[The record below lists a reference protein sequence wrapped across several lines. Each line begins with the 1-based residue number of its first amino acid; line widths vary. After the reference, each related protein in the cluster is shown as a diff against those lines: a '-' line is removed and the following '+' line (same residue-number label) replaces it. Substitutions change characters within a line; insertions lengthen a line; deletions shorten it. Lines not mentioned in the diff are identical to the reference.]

1 MEYTK
6 EIKKAM
12 NYIENNLNKEI
23 RMEEI
28 ADSAGFS
35 KYHFQRVFK
44 RETGLNLY
52 EYIQKR
58 RLAEA
63 SSLLRNTNI
72 RILDIAVYL
81 CFESQEVFTRA
92 FKKVYGLPPGQ
103 YRKAL
108 KNLTNGGMNMKRN
121 TEIKHWIITGTAPDK
136 YKTGIDRTVFHTG
149 TASAFIQSEEEEFT
163 PDEYAT
169 IMQQFR
175 AEKFL
180 GKRVRF
186 SAFVKTLEVEGWA
199 GLWLRLD
206 GKFSVTLKLDNM
218 QNRPIKGTA
227 NWNLYSCV
235 LDVPEE
241 TELINIGILL
251 TGKGRVW
258 LDDVS
263 FQEVDRTI
271 PVTDF
276 DIQKKYPDYPEN
288 LDFEE

>member
-12 NYIENNLNKEI
+12 NYIENNLKKEI
-23 RMEEI
+23 RTEDI

-52 EYIQKR
+52 AYIQKR

-63 SSLLRNTNI
+63 SSLLRNTNA

-81 CFESQEVFTRA
+81 CFESQEAFTRA

-103 YRKAL
+103 YRKVL
-108 KNLTNGGMNMKRN
+108 KNLTNGGMNMKKN
-121 TEIKHWIITGTAPDK
+121 TEIKHWLITGTAPDK

-149 TASAFIQSEEEEFT
+149 TASAFIQSEEEEFV

-175 AEKFL
+175 AERFL

-186 SAFVKTLEVEGWA
+186 SAFVKALEVEGWA

-218 QNRPIKGTA
+218 QNRPIKGTI

-263 FQEVDRTI
+263 FQEVDRTV

-276 DIQKKYPDYPEN
+276 EIQKEYPDYPEN
-288 LDFEE
+288 LTFEE

>member
-12 NYIENNLNKEI
+12 NYIENNLNEGI
-23 RMEEI
+23 RLEE
-28 ADSAGFS
+28 AAAFAGFS

-63 SSLLRNTNI
+63 SSLLLNSNI

-199 GLWLRLD
+199 GLWMRLD

-258 LDDVS
+258 LDNVS
-263 FQEVDRTI
+263 FQEVDRTV

-276 DIQKKYPDYPEN
+276 EIQKEYPDYPEN
-288 LDFEE
+288 LTFEE

>member
-12 NYIENNLNKEI
+12 NYIENNLNEGI
-23 RMEEI
+23 RLEE
-28 ADSAGFS
+28 AAAFAGFS

-63 SSLLRNTNI
+63 SSLLLNSNI

-108 KNLTNGGMNMKRN
+108 KNLTNGGMNMKKN
-121 TEIKHWIITGTAPDK
+121 TEIKHWLITGTAPDK

-149 TASAFIQSEEEEFT
+149 TASAFIQSEEEEFV

-175 AEKFL
+175 AERFL

-186 SAFVKTLEVEGWA
+186 SAFVKALEVEGWA

-206 GKFSVTLKLDNM
+206 GKFSMTFKLDNM
-218 QNRPIKGTA
+218 QNRPI
-227 NWNLYSCV
+227 
-235 LDVPEE
+235 E
-241 TELINIGILL
+241 
-251 TGKGRVW
+251 
-258 LDDVS
+258 
-263 FQEVDRTI
+263 
-271 PVTDF
+271 
-276 DIQKKYPDYPEN
+276 
-288 LDFEE
+288 

>member
-6 EIKKAM
+6 EIKNAM
-12 NYIENNLNKEI
+12 NYIENNLNEGI
-23 RMEEI
+23 RLEE
-28 ADSAGFS
+28 AAALAGFS

-63 SSLLRNTNI
+63 SSLLLNSNI

-108 KNLTNGGMNMKRN
+108 KNLTNGGMNMKKN

-136 YKTGIDRTVFHTG
+136 YKTGIDRTVFYTG
-149 TASAFIQSEEEEFT
+149 TASAFIQSETEDFT

-175 AEKFL
+175 AERFL

-186 SAFVKTLEVEGWA
+186 SAFVKALEVEGWA
-199 GLWLRLD
+199 GLWMRLD

-218 QNRPIKGTA
+218 QNRSIKGSV

-235 LDVPEE
+235 LDVPQE

-251 TGKGRVW
+251 NGKGRVW
-258 LDDVS
+258 MDNVS
-263 FQEVDRTI
+263 FQEVDKTI

-276 DIQKKYPDYPEN
+276 KIQKEYPDYPEN
-288 LDFEE
+288 LMFEE

>member
-12 NYIENNLNKEI
+12 NYIENNLKKEI
-23 RMEEI
+23 RTEDI

-63 SSLLRNTNI
+63 SSLLLNSNI

-81 CFESQEVFTRA
+81 CFESQEAFTRA

-103 YRKAL
+103 YRKVL
-108 KNLTNGGMNMKRN
+108 KNLTNGGMNMKKN
-121 TEIKHWIITGTAPDK
+121 TEIKHWLITGTAPDK
-136 YKTGIDRTVFHTG
+136 YKTGIDRTVFRTG
-149 TASAFIQSEEEEFT
+149 TASAFIQSEEEEFV

-175 AEKFL
+175 AERFL

-186 SAFVKTLEVEGWA
+186 SAFVKALEVEGWA

-218 QNRPIKGTA
+218 QNRPIKGTI

-263 FQEVDRTI
+263 FQEVDRTV

-276 DIQKKYPDYPEN
+276 EIQKEYPDYPEN
-288 LDFEE
+288 LTFEE

>member
-12 NYIENNLNKEI
+12 NYIENNLKKEI
-23 RMEEI
+23 RTEDI

-63 SSLLRNTNI
+63 SSLLRNTNV

-81 CFESQEVFTRA
+81 CFESQEAFTRA

-103 YRKAL
+103 YRKVL
-108 KNLTNGGMNMKRN
+108 KNLTNGGMNMKKN
-121 TEIKHWIITGTAPDK
+121 TEIKHWLITGTAPDK

-149 TASAFIQSEEEEFT
+149 TASVFIQSEEEEFV

-175 AEKFL
+175 AERFL

-186 SAFVKTLEVEGWA
+186 SAFVKALEVEGWA

-218 QNRPIKGTA
+218 QNRPIKGTI

-263 FQEVDRTI
+263 FQEVDRTV

-276 DIQKKYPDYPEN
+276 EIQKEYPDYPEN
-288 LDFEE
+288 LTFEE

>member
-1 MEYTK
+1 M
-6 EIKKAM
+6 KK
-12 NYIENNLNKEI
+12 
-23 RMEEI
+23 
-28 ADSAGFS
+28 
-35 KYHFQRVFK
+35 
-44 RETGLNLY
+44 
-52 EYIQKR
+52 
-58 RLAEA
+58 
-63 SSLLRNTNI
+63 
-72 RILDIAVYL
+72 
-81 CFESQEVFTRA
+81 
-92 FKKVYGLPPGQ
+92 
-103 YRKAL
+103 
-108 KNLTNGGMNMKRN
+108 N
-121 TEIKHWIITGTAPDK
+121 TEIKHWLITGTAPDK
-136 YKTGIDRTVFHTG
+136 YKTGIDRIVFHTG
-149 TASAFIQSEEEEFT
+149 TASAFIQSEEEEFA

-175 AEKFL
+175 AERFL

-186 SAFVKTLEVEGWA
+186 SAFVKALDVEGWA

-263 FQEVDRTI
+263 FQEVDRTV

-276 DIQKKYPDYPEN
+276 EIQKEYPDYPEN
-288 LDFEE
+288 LTFEE

>member
-12 NYIENNLNKEI
+12 NYIENNLNEGI
-23 RMEEI
+23 RLEE
-28 ADSAGFS
+28 AAAFAGFS

-63 SSLLRNTNI
+63 SSLLLNSNI

-108 KNLTNGGMNMKRN
+108 KNLTNGGMNMKKN

-149 TASAFIQSEEEEFT
+149 TASAFIQSETEDFT

-175 AEKFL
+175 AERFL

-263 FQEVDRTI
+263 FQEVDRTV

-276 DIQKKYPDYPEN
+276 EIQKEYPDYPEN
-288 LDFEE
+288 LTFEE

>member
-12 NYIENNLNKEI
+12 NYIENNLKKEI
-23 RMEEI
+23 RTEDI

-52 EYIQKR
+52 AYIQKR

-63 SSLLRNTNI
+63 SSLLRNTNV

-81 CFESQEVFTRA
+81 CFESQEAFTRA

-103 YRKAL
+103 YRKVL
-108 KNLTNGGMNMKRN
+108 KNLTNGGMNMKKN
-121 TEIKHWIITGTAPDK
+121 TEIKHWLITGTAPDK

-149 TASAFIQSEEEEFT
+149 TASAFIQSEEEEFV

-175 AEKFL
+175 AERFL

-186 SAFVKTLEVEGWA
+186 SAFVKALEVEGWA

-218 QNRPIKGTA
+218 QNRPIKGTI

-241 TELINIGILL
+241 TEFINIGILL

-263 FQEVDRTI
+263 FQEVDRTV

-276 DIQKKYPDYPEN
+276 EIQKEYPDYPEN
-288 LDFEE
+288 LTFEE

>member
-12 NYIENNLNKEI
+12 NYIENNLNEGI
-23 RMEEI
+23 RLEE
-28 ADSAGFS
+28 AAAFAGFS

-63 SSLLRNTNI
+63 SSLLLNSNI

-263 FQEVDRTI
+263 FQEVDRTV

-276 DIQKKYPDYPEN
+276 EIQKEYPDYPEN
-288 LDFEE
+288 LTFEE

>member
-12 NYIENNLNKEI
+12 NYIENNLNEGI
-23 RMEEI
+23 RLEE
-28 ADSAGFS
+28 AAAFAGFS

-63 SSLLRNTNI
+63 SSLLLNSNI

-149 TASAFIQSEEEEFT
+149 TASAFIRSETEDFT

-175 AEKFL
+175 AERFL

-186 SAFVKTLEVEGWA
+186 SAFVKALEVEGWA
-199 GLWLRLD
+199 GLWMRLD

-218 QNRPIKGTA
+218 QNRSIKGSV

-235 LDVPEE
+235 LDVPQE

-251 TGKGRVW
+251 NGKGRVW
-258 LDDVS
+258 MDNVS
-263 FQEVDRTI
+263 FQEVDKTI

-276 DIQKKYPDYPEN
+276 EIQKEYPDYPEN
-288 LDFEE
+288 LMFEE

>member
-12 NYIENNLNKEI
+12 NYIENNLKKEI
-23 RMEEI
+23 RTEDI

-63 SSLLRNTNI
+63 SSLLRNTNV

-103 YRKAL
+103 YRKVL
-108 KNLTNGGMNMKRN
+108 KNLTNGGMNMKKN
-121 TEIKHWIITGTAPDK
+121 TEIKHWLITGTAPDK

-149 TASAFIQSEEEEFT
+149 TASAFIQSEEEEFV

-175 AEKFL
+175 AERFL

-186 SAFVKTLEVEGWA
+186 SAFVKALEVEGWA

-218 QNRPIKGTA
+218 QNRPIKGTI

-276 DIQKKYPDYPEN
+276 EIQKEYPDYPEN
-288 LDFEE
+288 LAFEE

>member
-12 NYIENNLNKEI
+12 NYIENNLKKEI
-23 RMEEI
+23 RTEDI

-63 SSLLRNTNI
+63 SSLLRNTNV

-103 YRKAL
+103 YRKVL
-108 KNLTNGGMNMKRN
+108 KNLTNGGMNMKKN
-121 TEIKHWIITGTAPDK
+121 TEIKHWLITGTAPDK
-136 YKTGIDRTVFHTG
+136 YKIGIDRTVFHTG
-149 TASAFIQSEEEEFT
+149 TASAFLQSEEEEFV

-175 AEKFL
+175 AERFL

-186 SAFVKTLEVEGWA
+186 SAFVKALEVEGWA

-218 QNRPIKGTA
+218 QNRPIKGTI

-276 DIQKKYPDYPEN
+276 EIQKEYPDYPEN
-288 LDFEE
+288 LAFEE

>member
-12 NYIENNLNKEI
+12 NYIENNLKKEI
-23 RMEEI
+23 RTEDI

-63 SSLLRNTNI
+63 SSLLLNSNI

-108 KNLTNGGMNMKRN
+108 KNLTNGGMNMKKN

-149 TASAFIQSEEEEFT
+149 TASAFIQSETEDFT

-175 AEKFL
+175 AERFL

-186 SAFVKTLEVEGWA
+186 SAFVKALEVEGWA
-199 GLWLRLD
+199 GLWMRLD

-218 QNRPIKGTA
+218 QNRSIKGSV

-235 LDVPEE
+235 LDVPQE

-251 TGKGRVW
+251 NGKGRVW
-258 LDDVS
+258 MDNVS
-263 FQEVDRTI
+263 FQEVDKTI

-276 DIQKKYPDYPEN
+276 EIQKEYPDYPEN
-288 LDFEE
+288 LMFEE

>member
-12 NYIENNLNKEI
+12 NYIENNLKKEI
-23 RMEEI
+23 RTEDI

-52 EYIQKR
+52 AYIQKR

-63 SSLLRNTNI
+63 SSLFRNTNV

-81 CFESQEVFTRA
+81 CFESQEAFTRA

-103 YRKAL
+103 YRKVL
-108 KNLTNGGMNMKRN
+108 KNLTNGGMNMKKN
-121 TEIKHWIITGTAPDK
+121 TEIKHWLITGTAPDK

-149 TASAFIQSEEEEFT
+149 TASAFIQSEEEEFV

-175 AEKFL
+175 AERFL

-186 SAFVKTLEVEGWA
+186 SAFVKALEVEGWA

-218 QNRPIKGTA
+218 QNRPIKGTI

-263 FQEVDRTI
+263 FQEVDRTV

-276 DIQKKYPDYPEN
+276 EIQKEYPDYPEN
-288 LDFEE
+288 LTFEE

>member
-12 NYIENNLNKEI
+12 NYIENNLNEGIKL
-23 RMEEI
+23 EE
-28 ADSAGFS
+28 AAAFAGFS

-63 SSLLRNTNI
+63 SSLLLNSNI

-108 KNLTNGGMNMKRN
+108 KNLTNGGMNMKKN

-149 TASAFIQSEEEEFT
+149 TASEFIRSETEDFT

-175 AEKFL
+175 AERFL

-186 SAFVKTLEVEGWA
+186 SAFVKALEVEGWA
-199 GLWLRLD
+199 GLWMRLD

-218 QNRPIKGTA
+218 QNRSIKGSV

-235 LDVPEE
+235 LDVPQE

-251 TGKGRVW
+251 NGKGRVW
-258 LDDVS
+258 MDNVS
-263 FQEVDRTI
+263 FQEVDKTI

-276 DIQKKYPDYPEN
+276 EIQKEYPDYPEN
-288 LDFEE
+288 LMFEE

>member
-6 EIKKAM
+6 EIKNAM
-12 NYIENNLNKEI
+12 NYIENNLNEGI
-23 RMEEI
+23 RLEE
-28 ADSAGFS
+28 AAALAGFS

-63 SSLLRNTNI
+63 SSLLLNSNI

-108 KNLTNGGMNMKRN
+108 KNLTNGGMNMKKN

-149 TASAFIQSEEEEFT
+149 TASAFIQSETEDFT

-175 AEKFL
+175 AERFL

-186 SAFVKTLEVEGWA
+186 SAFVKALEVEGWA
-199 GLWLRLD
+199 GLWMRLD

-218 QNRPIKGTA
+218 QNRSIKGSV

-235 LDVPEE
+235 LDVPQE

-251 TGKGRVW
+251 NGKGRVW
-258 LDDVS
+258 MDNVS
-263 FQEVDRTI
+263 FQEVDKTI

-276 DIQKKYPDYPEN
+276 KIQKEYPDYPEN
-288 LDFEE
+288 LMFEE

>member
-12 NYIENNLNKEI
+12 NYIENNLKKEI
-23 RMEEI
+23 RTEDI

-52 EYIQKR
+52 VYIQKR

-63 SSLLRNTNI
+63 SSLLRNTNV

-81 CFESQEVFTRA
+81 CFESQEAFTRA

-103 YRKAL
+103 YRKVL
-108 KNLTNGGMNMKRN
+108 KNLTNGGMNMKKN
-121 TEIKHWIITGTAPDK
+121 TEIKHWLITGTAPDK

-149 TASAFIQSEEEEFT
+149 TASAFIQSEEEEFV

-175 AEKFL
+175 AERFL

-186 SAFVKTLEVEGWA
+186 SAFVKALEVEGWA

-218 QNRPIKGTA
+218 QNRPIKGTI

-263 FQEVDRTI
+263 FQEVDRTV

-276 DIQKKYPDYPEN
+276 EIQKEYPDYPEN
-288 LDFEE
+288 LTFEE

>member
-12 NYIENNLNKEI
+12 NYIENNLNEGI
-23 RMEEI
+23 RLEE
-28 ADSAGFS
+28 AAAFAGFS

-63 SSLLRNTNI
+63 SSLLLNSNI

-81 CFESQEVFTRA
+81 CFESQEAFTRA

-103 YRKAL
+103 YRKVL
-108 KNLTNGGMNMKRN
+108 KNLTNGGMNMKKN
-121 TEIKHWIITGTAPDK
+121 TEIKHWLITGTAPDK

-149 TASAFIQSEEEEFT
+149 TASAFIQSEEEEFV

-175 AEKFL
+175 AERFL

-186 SAFVKTLEVEGWA
+186 SAFVKALEVEGWA

-218 QNRPIKGTA
+218 QNRPIKGTI

-263 FQEVDRTI
+263 FQEVDRTV

-276 DIQKKYPDYPEN
+276 EIQKEYPDYPEN
-288 LDFEE
+288 LTFEE

>member
-12 NYIENNLNKEI
+12 NYIENNLKKEI
-23 RMEEI
+23 RTEDI

-44 RETGLNLY
+44 RETWLNLY
-52 EYIQKR
+52 AYIQKR

-63 SSLLRNTNI
+63 SSLLRNTNV

-81 CFESQEVFTRA
+81 CFESQEAFTRA

-103 YRKAL
+103 YRKVL
-108 KNLTNGGMNMKRN
+108 KNLTNGGMNMKKN
-121 TEIKHWIITGTAPDK
+121 TEIKHWLITGTAPDK

-149 TASAFIQSEEEEFT
+149 TASAFIQSEEEEFV

-175 AEKFL
+175 AERFL

-186 SAFVKTLEVEGWA
+186 SAFVKALEVEGWA

-218 QNRPIKGTA
+218 QNRPIKGTI

-263 FQEVDRTI
+263 FQEVDRTV

-276 DIQKKYPDYPEN
+276 EIQKEYPDYPEN
-288 LDFEE
+288 LTFEE

>member
-12 NYIENNLNKEI
+12 NYIENNLNEGI
-23 RMEEI
+23 RLEE
-28 ADSAGFS
+28 AAVFAGFS

-52 EYIQKR
+52 EYIKKR

-63 SSLLRNTNI
+63 SSLLLNSNI

-108 KNLTNGGMNMKRN
+108 KNLTNGGMNMKKN

-149 TASAFIQSEEEEFT
+149 TASAFIQSETEDFT

-175 AEKFL
+175 AERFL

-186 SAFVKTLEVEGWA
+186 SAFVKALEVEGWA
-199 GLWLRLD
+199 GLWMRLD

-218 QNRPIKGTA
+218 QNRSIKGSV

-235 LDVPEE
+235 LDVPQE

-251 TGKGRVW
+251 NGKGRVW
-258 LDDVS
+258 MDNVS
-263 FQEVDRTI
+263 FQEVDKTI

-276 DIQKKYPDYPEN
+276 EIQKEYPDYPEN
-288 LDFEE
+288 LMFEE

>member
-12 NYIENNLNKEI
+12 NYIENNLNEGI
-23 RMEEI
+23 RLEE
-28 ADSAGFS
+28 AAAFAGFS

-63 SSLLRNTNI
+63 SSLFLNSNI

-108 KNLTNGGMNMKRN
+108 KNLTNGGMNMKKN

-149 TASAFIQSEEEEFT
+149 TASAFIQSETEDFT

-175 AEKFL
+175 AERFL

-186 SAFVKTLEVEGWA
+186 SAFVKALEVEGWA
-199 GLWLRLD
+199 GLWMRLD

-218 QNRPIKGTA
+218 QNRSIKGSV

-235 LDVPEE
+235 LDVPQE

-251 TGKGRVW
+251 NGKGRVW
-258 LDDVS
+258 MDNVS
-263 FQEVDRTI
+263 FQEVDKTI

-276 DIQKKYPDYPEN
+276 EIQKEYPDYPEKS
-288 LDFEE
+288 DV

>member
-12 NYIENNLNKEI
+12 NYIENNLNEGI
-23 RMEEI
+23 RLEE
-28 ADSAGFS
+28 AAAFAGFS

-63 SSLLRNTNI
+63 SSLLLNSNI

-108 KNLTNGGMNMKRN
+108 KNLTNGGMNMKKN

-149 TASAFIQSEEEEFT
+149 TASAFIQSETEDFT

-186 SAFVKTLEVEGWA
+186 SAFVKALEVEGWA
-199 GLWLRLD
+199 GLWMRLD

-218 QNRPIKGTA
+218 QNRSIKGSA

-235 LDVPEE
+235 LDVPQE

-251 TGKGRVW
+251 NGKGRVW
-258 LDDVS
+258 MDNVS
-263 FQEVDRTI
+263 FQEVDKTI

-276 DIQKKYPDYPEN
+276 EIQKEYPDYPEN
-288 LDFEE
+288 LTFEE

>member
-12 NYIENNLNKEI
+12 NYIENNLNEGI
-23 RMEEI
+23 RLEE
-28 ADSAGFS
+28 AAAFAGFS

-63 SSLLRNTNI
+63 SSLLLNSNI

-108 KNLTNGGMNMKRN
+108 KNLTNGGMNMKKN

-263 FQEVDRTI
+263 FQEVDRTV

-276 DIQKKYPDYPEN
+276 EIQKEYPDYPEN
-288 LDFEE
+288 LTFEE

>member
-235 LDVPEE
+235 LDVPEQ

-263 FQEVDRTI
+263 FQEVDRTV

-276 DIQKKYPDYPEN
+276 EIQKEYPDYPEN
-288 LDFEE
+288 LTFEE

>member
-12 NYIENNLNKEI
+12 NYIENNLNEGI
-23 RMEEI
+23 RLEE
-28 ADSAGFS
+28 AAAFAGFS

-63 SSLLRNTNI
+63 SSLLLNSNI

-108 KNLTNGGMNMKRN
+108 KNLTNGGMNMKKN

-149 TASAFIQSEEEEFT
+149 TASAFIQSETEDFT

-175 AEKFL
+175 AERFL

-186 SAFVKTLEVEGWA
+186 SAFVKALEVEGWA
-199 GLWLRLD
+199 GLWMRLD

-218 QNRPIKGTA
+218 QNRSIKGSV

-235 LDVPEE
+235 LDVPQE

-251 TGKGRVW
+251 NGKGRVW
-258 LDDVS
+258 MDNVS
-263 FQEVDRTI
+263 FQEVDKTI

-276 DIQKKYPDYPEN
+276 EIQKEYPDYPEKS
-288 LDFEE
+288 DV

>member
-1 MEYTK
+1 
-6 EIKKAM
+6 
-12 NYIENNLNKEI
+12 
-23 RMEEI
+23 
-28 ADSAGFS
+28 
-35 KYHFQRVFK
+35 
-44 RETGLNLY
+44 
-52 EYIQKR
+52 
-58 RLAEA
+58 
-63 SSLLRNTNI
+63 
-72 RILDIAVYL
+72 
-81 CFESQEVFTRA
+81 
-92 FKKVYGLPPGQ
+92 
-103 YRKAL
+103 
-108 KNLTNGGMNMKRN
+108 MKRN

-263 FQEVDRTI
+263 FQEVDRTV

-276 DIQKKYPDYPEN
+276 EIQKEYPDYPEN
-288 LDFEE
+288 LTFEE

>member
-12 NYIENNLNKEI
+12 NYIENNLNEGI
-23 RMEEI
+23 RLEE
-28 ADSAGFS
+28 AAAFAGFS

-63 SSLLRNTNI
+63 SSLLLNSNI

-108 KNLTNGGMNMKRN
+108 KNLTNGGMNMKKN

-149 TASAFIQSEEEEFT
+149 TASAFIQSETEDFT

-175 AEKFL
+175 AERFL

-186 SAFVKTLEVEGWA
+186 SAFVKALEVEGWA
-199 GLWLRLD
+199 GLWMRLD

-218 QNRPIKGTA
+218 QNRSIKGSV

-235 LDVPEE
+235 LDVPQE

-251 TGKGRVW
+251 NGKGRVW
-258 LDDVS
+258 MDNVS
-263 FQEVDRTI
+263 FQEVDKTI

-276 DIQKKYPDYPEN
+276 EIQKEYPDYPEN
-288 LDFEE
+288 LMFEE

>member
-12 NYIENNLNKEI
+12 NYIENNLKKEI
-23 RMEEI
+23 RTEDI

-52 EYIQKR
+52 AYIQKR

-63 SSLLRNTNI
+63 SSLLRNTNV

-81 CFESQEVFTRA
+81 CFESQEAFTRA

-103 YRKAL
+103 YRKVL
-108 KNLTNGGMNMKRN
+108 KNLTNGGMNMKKN
-121 TEIKHWIITGTAPDK
+121 TEIKHWLITGTAPDK

-149 TASAFIQSEEEEFT
+149 TASAFIQSEEEEFV

-175 AEKFL
+175 AERFL

-186 SAFVKTLEVEGWA
+186 SAFVKALEVEGWA

-218 QNRPIKGTA
+218 QNRPIKGTI

-235 LDVPEE
+235 LDVSEE

>member
-12 NYIENNLNKEI
+12 NYIENNLKKEI
-23 RMEEI
+23 RTEDI

-52 EYIQKR
+52 AYIQKR

-63 SSLLRNTNI
+63 SSLLRNTNA

-81 CFESQEVFTRA
+81 CVESQEAFTRA

-103 YRKAL
+103 YRKVL
-108 KNLTNGGMNMKRN
+108 KNLTNGGMNMKKN
-121 TEIKHWIITGTAPDK
+121 TEIKHWLITGTAPDK

-149 TASAFIQSEEEEFT
+149 TASAFIQSEEEEFV

-175 AEKFL
+175 AERFL

-186 SAFVKTLEVEGWA
+186 SAFVKALEVEGWA

-218 QNRPIKGTA
+218 QNRPIKGTI

-263 FQEVDRTI
+263 FQEVDRTV

-276 DIQKKYPDYPEN
+276 EIQKEYPDYPEN
-288 LDFEE
+288 LTFEE

>member
-12 NYIENNLNKEI
+12 NYIENNLNEEI

-149 TASAFIQSEEEEFT
+149 TAAAFIQSEEEEFT

-199 GLWLRLD
+199 GLWMRLD

-241 TELINIGILL
+241 TELINIGILNW
-251 TGKGRVW
+251 KRACMVGRCIF
-258 LDDVS
+258 S
-263 FQEVDRTI
+263 GGGQNRSGNRF
-271 PVTDF
+271 
-276 DIQKKYPDYPEN
+276 
-288 LDFEE
+288 

>member
-149 TASAFIQSEEEEFT
+149 TAPAFIQSEEEEFT

>member
-12 NYIENNLNKEI
+12 NYIENNLNEGI
-23 RMEEI
+23 RLEE
-28 ADSAGFS
+28 AAALAGFS

-63 SSLLRNTNI
+63 SSLLLNSNI

-108 KNLTNGGMNMKRN
+108 KNLTNGGMNMKKN

-149 TASAFIQSEEEEFT
+149 TASAFIQSETEDFT

-175 AEKFL
+175 AERFL

-186 SAFVKTLEVEGWA
+186 SAFVKALEVEGWA
-199 GLWLRLD
+199 GLWMRLD

-218 QNRPIKGTA
+218 QNRSIKGSV

-235 LDVPEE
+235 LDVPQE

-251 TGKGRVW
+251 NGKGRVW
-258 LDDVS
+258 MDNVS
-263 FQEVDRTI
+263 FQEVDKTI

-276 DIQKKYPDYPEN
+276 KIQKEYPDYPEN
-288 LDFEE
+288 LMFEE

>member
-12 NYIENNLNKEI
+12 NYIENNLKKEI
-23 RMEEI
+23 RTEDI

-52 EYIQKR
+52 AYIQKR

-63 SSLLRNTNI
+63 SSLLRNTNV

-81 CFESQEVFTRA
+81 CFESQEAFTRA

-103 YRKAL
+103 YRKVL
-108 KNLTNGGMNMKRN
+108 KNLTNGGMNMKKN
-121 TEIKHWIITGTAPDK
+121 TEIKHWLITGTAPDK
-136 YKTGIDRTVFHTG
+136 YKTGIDRTVFYTG
-149 TASAFIQSEEEEFT
+149 TASAFIQSEEEEFV

-175 AEKFL
+175 AERFL

-186 SAFVKTLEVEGWA
+186 SAFVKALEVEGWA

-218 QNRPIKGTA
+218 QNRPIKGTI

>member
-6 EIKKAM
+6 VIKKAM
-12 NYIENNLNKEI
+12 NYIENNLKKEI
-23 RMEEI
+23 RTEDI

-63 SSLLRNTNI
+63 SSLLLNSNI

-108 KNLTNGGMNMKRN
+108 KNLTNGGMNMKKN

-149 TASAFIQSEEEEFT
+149 TASAFIQSEEEEFV

-175 AEKFL
+175 AERFL

-186 SAFVKTLEVEGWA
+186 SAFVKALEVEGWA
-199 GLWLRLD
+199 GLWMRLD

-218 QNRPIKGTA
+218 QNRSIKGSV

-235 LDVPEE
+235 LDVPQE

-251 TGKGRVW
+251 NGKGRVW
-258 LDDVS
+258 MDNVS
-263 FQEVDRTI
+263 FQEVDKTI

-276 DIQKKYPDYPEN
+276 EIQKEYPDYPEN
-288 LDFEE
+288 LMFEE

>member
-12 NYIENNLNKEI
+12 NYIENNLKKEI
-23 RMEEI
+23 RTEDI

-63 SSLLRNTNI
+63 SSLLLNSNI

-81 CFESQEVFTRA
+81 CFESQEAFTRA

-103 YRKAL
+103 YRKVL
-108 KNLTNGGMNMKRN
+108 KNLTNGGMNMKKN
-121 TEIKHWIITGTAPDK
+121 TEIKHWLITGTAPDK
-136 YKTGIDRTVFHTG
+136 YKTGIDRTVFYTG
-149 TASAFIQSEEEEFT
+149 TASAFIQSEEEEFV

-175 AEKFL
+175 AERFL

-186 SAFVKTLEVEGWA
+186 SAFVKALEVEGWA

-218 QNRPIKGTA
+218 QNRPIKGTI

-263 FQEVDRTI
+263 FQEVDRTV

-276 DIQKKYPDYPEN
+276 EIQKEYPDYPEN
-288 LDFEE
+288 LTFEE

>member
-12 NYIENNLNKEI
+12 NYIENNLNEGI
-23 RMEEI
+23 RLEE
-28 ADSAGFS
+28 AAAFAGFS

-63 SSLLRNTNI
+63 SSLLLNSNI

-108 KNLTNGGMNMKRN
+108 KNLTNGGMNMKKN

-149 TASAFIQSEEEEFT
+149 TASAFIQSETEDFT

-175 AEKFL
+175 AERFL

-186 SAFVKTLEVEGWA
+186 SAFVKALEVEGGA
-199 GLWLRLD
+199 GLWMRLD

-218 QNRPIKGTA
+218 QNRSIKGSV

-235 LDVPEE
+235 LDVPQE

-251 TGKGRVW
+251 NGKGRVW
-258 LDDVS
+258 MDNVS
-263 FQEVDRTI
+263 FQEVDKTI

-276 DIQKKYPDYPEN
+276 EIQKEYPDYPEN
-288 LDFEE
+288 LMFEE

>member
-12 NYIENNLNKEI
+12 NYIENNLKKEI
-23 RMEEI
+23 RTEDI

-63 SSLLRNTNI
+63 SSLLLNSNI

-81 CFESQEVFTRA
+81 CFESQEAFTRA

-103 YRKAL
+103 YRKVL
-108 KNLTNGGMNMKRN
+108 KNLTNGGMNMKKN
-121 TEIKHWIITGTAPDK
+121 TEIKHWLITGTAPDK
-136 YKTGIDRTVFHTG
+136 YKTGIDCTVFHTG
-149 TASAFIQSEEEEFT
+149 TASAFIQSEEEEFV

-175 AEKFL
+175 AERFL

-186 SAFVKTLEVEGWA
+186 SAFVKVLEVEGWA

-218 QNRPIKGTA
+218 QNRPIKGTI

-263 FQEVDRTI
+263 FQEVDRTV

-276 DIQKKYPDYPEN
+276 EIQKEYPDYPEN
-288 LDFEE
+288 LTFEE

>member
-12 NYIENNLNKEI
+12 NYIENNLKKEI
-23 RMEEI
+23 RTEDI

-52 EYIQKR
+52 AYIQKR

-63 SSLLRNTNI
+63 SSLLRNTNV

-81 CFESQEVFTRA
+81 CFESQEAFTRA

-103 YRKAL
+103 YRKVL
-108 KNLTNGGMNMKRN
+108 KNLTNGGMNMKKN
-121 TEIKHWIITGTAPDK
+121 TEIKHWLITGTAPDK

-149 TASAFIQSEEEEFT
+149 TASAFIQSEEEEFV

-175 AEKFL
+175 AERFL

-186 SAFVKTLEVEGWA
+186 SAFVKALEVEGWA

-218 QNRPIKGTA
+218 QNRPIKGTI

-251 TGKGRVW
+251 NGKGRVW

-263 FQEVDRTI
+263 FQEVDRTV

-276 DIQKKYPDYPEN
+276 EIQKEYPDYPEN
-288 LDFEE
+288 LTFEE